1 MNELNVF
8 TSGSNASEGS
18 LQSVTAAMAMTRQA
32 QEVQAA
38 MIVAKRFPRNEADSM
53 DRILTA
59 CQRQTLAEAAIY
71 SFPRGGSEVS
81 GPSIRLAEAIA
92 QNWGNIDFGFVELE
106 ERNNASQVMAYAW
119 DLETNTRQS
128 KVFTVPHKRDTKK
141 GSQPLTDSRDIYEMI
156 ANQAARRVRSCIL
169 SIIPGD
175 VVESAVKQCELTL
188 RAGNKTPI
196 EERRQNMVTAFAE
209 FDITPEQLA
218 GFIGKNIDAFTEN
231 DLARLTKIYRSI
243 KDGVVGN
250 DYFLTRMKES
260 APAQNATQT
269 AQEAPQ
275 EGRDTTRK
283 GKGRQSAAKAAEQAA
298 PVPAYEPNEYTDYD
312 GDEELPFEMG
322 LDDL

>member
-8 TSGSNASEGS
+8 NNGGGNASEGS

-38 MIVAKRFPRNEADSM
+38 MIVAKRFPRNEAESM
-53 DRILTA
+53 DRILNA
-59 CQRQTLAEAAIY
+59 CMRQSLAEAAIY
-71 SFPRGGSEVS
+71 SFPRGGFEVS

-92 QNWGNIDFGFVELE
+92 QHWGNIDFGFVELE

-175 VVESAVKQCELTL
+175 VVEAAVKQCEVTL

-196 EERRQNMVTAFAE
+196 EERRQNMVTAFSE
-209 FDITPEQLA
+209 FEITPEQLA

-250 DYFLTRMKES
+250 DYFISRMKEA
-260 APAQNATQT
+260 APAQNA
-269 AQEAPQ
+269 AQDAQGAPQ
-275 EGRDTTRK
+275 DGNDTTRRRR
-283 GKGRQSAAKAAEQAA
+283 GRQRAAETAQAA
-298 PVPAYEPNEYTDYD
+298 QEYRA
-312 GDEELPFEMG
+312 DEYGGPSDDLPFETGG